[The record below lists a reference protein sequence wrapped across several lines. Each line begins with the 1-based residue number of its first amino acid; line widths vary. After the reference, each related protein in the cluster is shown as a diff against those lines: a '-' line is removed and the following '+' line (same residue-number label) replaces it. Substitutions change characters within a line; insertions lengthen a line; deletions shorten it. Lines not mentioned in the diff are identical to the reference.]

1 MSVWIK
7 LVTSFSLTPLR
18 MATFLGLAF
27 AMVGFFL
34 AAGFSIE
41 RLTDPETPLGWASL
55 IVSVLIL
62 GGVQLVSVG
71 LLGEYLGRVFMHINE
86 RPQWVVGQVCGN
98 SVSGRDPAKTE
109 SIAESVCRLLQHQH
123 RRRVWGNCDE
133 HRTVGY
139 IQHGVVGDIPGACE
153 AVWQLNGFGYF

>member
-1 MSVWIK
+1 
-7 LVTSFSLTPLR
+7 

-86 RPQWVVGQVCGN
+86 RPQWVVGQVYGS
-98 SVSGRDPAKTE
+98 SVTGWDPAET
-109 SIAESVCRLLQHQH
+109 A
-123 RRRVWGNCDE
+123 
-133 HRTVGY
+133 
-139 IQHGVVGDIPGACE
+139 
-153 AVWQLNGFGYF
+153 